1 MADSAEERRLLVIDD
16 DESLRDIFTYAMTK
30 EGFVVASAE
39 DGAAGLAKVAV
50 FRPHLIVLDLMMPK
64 LDGFGVLRGLQAGGF
79 KDIPVI
85 VITGYSDK
93 ANEGLLGSEPSVVAF
108 LVKPIAYDDLA
119 RRVRA
124 LLA

>member
-1 MADSAEERRLLVIDD
+1 VAEPAEAPRLLVIDD

-30 EGFVVASAE
+30 EGFVVAAAE
-39 DGAAGLAKVAV
+39 DGAAGLAKAAV

-64 LDGFGVLRGLQAGGF
+64 LDGFGVLRGLQAGSLR
-79 KDIPVI
+79 DIPVI

-93 ANEGLLGSEPSVVAF
+93 ANEALVGGEPSVVAF
-108 LVKPIAYDDLA
+108 MVKPIAYDELA
-119 RRVRA
+119 RRIRS